1 MENSIKFSTAY
12 PLNILIAE
20 PCHETGS
27 SAHDILTQLGYR
39 PELATTSQE
48 MLLMSTQKPYDVI
61 LMDTRMP
68 DVEAALA
75 SRINDTGRRRP
86 IFIAMTMS
94 GPANFREM
102 YLSEGMD
109 HSISKPV
116 DPAELS
122 LQLMACSLL
131 TGNRH
136 IRSAI

>member
-1 MENSIKFSTAY
+1 
-12 PLNILIAE
+12 
-20 PCHETGS
+20 
-27 SAHDILTQLGYR
+27 
-39 PELATTSQE
+39 
-48 MLLMSTQKPYDVI
+48 
-61 LMDTRMP
+61 MDTRMP
-68 DVEAALA
+68 DAESALA
-75 SRINDTGRRRP
+75 TRINDTDSRRP

-94 GPANFREM
+94 GRANFRET

-136 IRSAI
+136 IRPGI